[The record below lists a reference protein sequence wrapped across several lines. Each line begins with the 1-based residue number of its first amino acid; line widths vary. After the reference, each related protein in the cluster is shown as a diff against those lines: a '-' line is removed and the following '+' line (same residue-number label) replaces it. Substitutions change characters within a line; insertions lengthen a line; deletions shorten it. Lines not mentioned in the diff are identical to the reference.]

1 MQEHIHIQ
9 EIITS
14 LIYNVNP
21 HQSNAALSFPASEQE
36 KEHTTLCM
44 FSFCMLSPILYFE
57 VAIQSFRII
66 FFND

>member
-21 HQSNAALSFPASEQE
+21 HQSNAALSFPASKQE
-36 KEHTTLCM
+36 KKNTHHSVCSLSVCEVQYYTLK
-44 FSFCMLSPILYFE
+44 
-57 VAIQSFRII
+57 
-66 FFND
+66 

>member
-21 HQSNAALSFPASEQE
+21 HQSNAALSFSASEQE
-36 KEHTTLCM
+36 KRTHNILYVL
-44 FSFCMLSPILYFE
+44 FPYVKSNIILRNSYPIL
-57 VAIQSFRII
+57 
-66 FFND
+66 

>member
-36 KEHTTLCM
+36 KRTRNTLYVL
-44 FSFCMLSPILYFE
+44 FLYVKSNIIL
-57 VAIQSFRII
+57 
-66 FFND
+66 

>member
-21 HQSNAALSFPASEQE
+21 HQSNAALSFPASEQKKNTQHSVCSLSVCE
-36 KEHTTLCM
+36 VQYYTLK
-44 FSFCMLSPILYFE
+44 
-57 VAIQSFRII
+57 
-66 FFND
+66 

>member
-21 HQSNAALSFPASEQE
+21 HQSIAALSFPASEQK

-44 FSFCMLSPILYFE
+44 FSLRM
-57 VAIQSFRII
+57 
-66 FFND
+66 

>member
-21 HQSNAALSFPASEQE
+21 HQSNAALSFPAS
-36 KEHTTLCM
+36 HILVVNVC
-44 FSFCMLSPILYFE
+44 LSE
-57 VAIQSFRII
+57 
-66 FFND
+66 